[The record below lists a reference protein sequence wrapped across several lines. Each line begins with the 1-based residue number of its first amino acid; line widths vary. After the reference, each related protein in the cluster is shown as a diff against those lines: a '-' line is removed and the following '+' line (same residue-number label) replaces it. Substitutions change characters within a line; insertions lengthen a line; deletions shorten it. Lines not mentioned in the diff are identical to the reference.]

1 MINKSISRRLERL
14 EQQRPSTDVC
24 KIWQIVAVD
33 SAGNVEHGPGYEF
46 PPIPE
51 GGFRPTM
58 RDHKTR
64 GR

>member
-1 MINKSISRRLERL
+1 MSKNLARRLKRL
-14 EQQRPSTDVC
+14 EQQMPSTDVV
-24 KIWQIVAVD
+24 KFWQIVTID

-46 PPIPE
+46 PPVPA

-58 RDHKTR
+58 RRHKTR